1 MTDIITFMQKDKNL
15 KPFFEARSVAI
26 IGASPHFHKPN
37 GRPVQSLLS
46 SGYKGKIYPVNPNYR
61 SIGDL
66 VCYPSIKDISN
77 PVELAIVVIP
87 AAGVLPALYQCA
99 EKGVKG
105 AVVITSGFSETGE
118 EGRLLEEE
126 MSELARQSGMRIM
139 GPNCMGMINNL
150 NGLWASFAQLVI
162 QKEQFYERSFSLIS
176 QSGFFGA
183 FIYRMAGQDKLA
195 FSHFASVGNQAD
207 LDFTDFLAYMVADPD
222 VEIISGY
229 IEGLED
235 GGRFLAVAR
244 EALLRRR
251 PLVVMK
257 VGRTAAGARAASSHT
272 GSLVGMD
279 RIYDAAFK
287 QAGIIRAESL
297 EKFLAAITLFAA
309 KRRPGGPRAAIIS
322 TSGGG
327 GVILSDECEEH
338 GLDVVELSAETS
350 RELDK
355 VLPFFASSANPV
367 DLTAQIMTEPD
378 LLLKCFKLVEADPNV
393 DMIIVSLYVSF
404 ELARTVT
411 DTMVELYKQVEKP
424 VLAIGYPF
432 GDIAE
437 VEKMLD
443 RMRSVGIPVIKAA
456 DNGIWAISRFLEWT
470 KKTKTITQPDNIAPG
485 AERNA
490 ALQVFRSLP
499 GNRKYLTEFQA
510 SAVLKAYDIDIPDAG
525 LASSSTEAVQIA
537 ERIGFPV
544 VLKIQSPDILHKT
557 DVGGLVLDL
566 NNPEEVEDA
575 YHRIR
580 ADVALKVPEA
590 NLEGVLVQKMLPPG
604 REMIVGVKQDDVFG
618 PIVMFGAGGIFVEV
632 LEDVS
637 FRVAPLTRDDA
648 SGMIREIDG
657 YPLLAGV
664 RGDCRADIAAVEEIL
679 LKVSRLAM
687 ELKDEIEEMDINPLL
702 VFDDGEGVA
711 VADALIVRKI
721 NGEE

>member
-1 MTDIITFMQKDKNL
+1 MTKIIKLMQKDKDL
-15 KPFFEARSVAI
+15 EPFFEPRSVAI

-46 SGYKGKIYPVNPNYR
+46 SGYEGEIYPVNPNYR
-61 SIGDL
+61 SIENL
-66 VCYPSIKDISN
+66 ECYPSIKDISN

-87 AAGVLPALYQCA
+87 AAGVLPALHQCA

-118 EGRLLEEE
+118 EGRLLEKK

-162 QKEQFYERSFSLIS
+162 QKEHFYERRFSLIS

-207 LDFTDFLAYMVADPD
+207 LDFTDFLAYMVVDPQ

-229 IEGLED
+229 IEGLKE

-244 EALLRRR
+244 EALFRQR
-251 PLVVMK
+251 PFVVMK

-272 GSLVGMD
+272 GSLAGID
-279 RIYDAAFK
+279 KIHDAAFK
-287 QAGIIRAESL
+287 QAGIIRAGTL
-297 EKFLAAITLFAA
+297 ERFLAAITLFAA
-309 KRRPGGPRAAIIS
+309 KRRPCGPRAAIIS

-338 GLDVVELSAETS
+338 DLDVVELSTET
-350 RELDK
+350 RHELDK

-404 ELARTVT
+404 ELAKTVT
-411 DTMVELYKQVEKP
+411 DAMVELYKQVNKP

-456 DNGIWAISRFLEWT
+456 DNGIWAISRLLEWM
-470 KKTKTITQPDNIAPG
+470 KKTKTITRPDDVLPG
-485 AERNA
+485 AESET
-490 ALQVFRSLP
+490 ALQIFRPLP
-499 GNRKYLTEFQA
+499 KNRKYLTEFQA
-510 SAVLKAYDIDIPDAG
+510 GAVLRAYGIDIPEAG
-525 LASSSTEAVQIA
+525 LACTPMEAVQIA

-566 NNPEEVEDA
+566 NNPEEVKDA
-575 YHRIR
+575 YRRICADIARR
-580 ADVALKVPEA
+580 APEA
-590 NLEGVLVQKMLPPG
+590 NLEGMMVQKMLPPG
-604 REMIVGVKQDDVFG
+604 REVIVGVKQDPVFG
-618 PIVMFGAGGIFVEV
+618 PVVMFGAGGIFVEV
-632 LEDVS
+632 LKDVS
-637 FRVAPLTRDDA
+637 FRVAPLTRGDA
-648 SGMIREIDG
+648 SDMIREIHG
-657 YPLLAGV
+657 YPLLAGI
-664 RGDCRADIAAVEEIL
+664 RGDSPADIAALEEIL

-702 VFDDGEGVA
+702 VYDDGKGVA
-711 VADALIVRKI
+711 AADALITRKI
-721 NGEE
+721 NG